1 MTTPRSE
8 LVRTTARVL
17 AVALAIGILGWLVI
31 RAQREAHAIDLPV
44 TTEPAGEI
52 LTLPAGLSSSKSVVL
67 EQAVEQSPAPA
78 PRRARRTVIRPMQDS
93 KAGII
98 APAPAEPTDP
108 TLLFGSKS
116 GPVPAVKST
125 PAPAAPKRNAQ

>member
-1 MTTPRSE
+1 MTILRSQ

-17 AVALAIGILGWLVI
+17 AVALAIGILGWLVF

-67 EQAVEQSPAPA
+67 EHDAVAPQPAPA
-78 PRRARRTVIRPMQDS
+78 RRPRRTVILAHPDS
-93 KAGII
+93 KSGIL
-98 APAPAEPTDP
+98 APAAQQPTDP

-116 GPVPAVKST
+116 GSVPAVKSP
-125 PAPAAPKRNAQ
+125 PAQGAPQRGPQ